1 MTQSL
6 AWLRPP
12 RIAST
17 LLLGLV
23 LLGSLGGVVGCASQ
37 QDAAARVIAEAEQ
50 TLQALQEDAQRVVPE
65 QYAAAEQAIAQLRTQ
80 LEQRDF
86 VSVLAGLPA
95 ITSQL
100 AALQDAAT
108 ARRAE
113 IEAAIERARADWGGL
128 SLEVPTSLDAL
139 QRRIDEL
146 AAAGKL
152 PPALDREA
160 LAAARIRLEELR
172 ATWAEALA
180 AFAQGRLPEAAD
192 QARESQQGA
201 AELAAQLEVTTA

>member
-1 MTQSL
+1 MTPSL

-12 RIAST
+12 RIAAT

-23 LLGSLGGVVGCASQ
+23 LLGSLGGCASQ
-37 QDAAARVIAEAEQ
+37 QDAATRVIAEAEQ
-50 TLQALQEDAQRVVPE
+50 TLQALKGDAQRVVPE
-65 QYAAAEQAIAQLRTQ
+65 QYAAAEQALAQLRTQ

-100 AALQDAAT
+100 GALQDAAT

-113 IEAAIERARADWGGL
+113 IEAAIARARADWGPL
-128 SLEVPTSLDAL
+128 SIEVPTSLDAL

-152 PPALDREA
+152 PPGLDRDA
-160 LAAARIRLEELR
+160 LTRARETLSQARSAWADALES
-172 ATWAEALA
+172 
-180 AFAQGRLPEAAD
+180 FAQGRLPEAVEGARSSREALD
-192 QARESQQGA
+192 QLR
-201 AELAAQLEVTTA
+201 AELGQQVT